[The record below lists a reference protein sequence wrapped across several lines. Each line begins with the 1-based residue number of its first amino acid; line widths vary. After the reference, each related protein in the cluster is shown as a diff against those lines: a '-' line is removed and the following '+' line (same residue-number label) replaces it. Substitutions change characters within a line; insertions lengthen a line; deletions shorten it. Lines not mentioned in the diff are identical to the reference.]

1 MDRKSF
7 RERPLFTLPQIIIL
21 LLVIGVLYFT
31 ITINRRNQSGE
42 LMLGERQIV
51 EEQVALESTRQVEL
65 EATLEYQLGDESVE
79 DYARNEGGLLQ
90 NGEVRVKPEFIEA
103 TPVPTLQPV
112 VTRDPLLDAQPW
124 QAWWK
129 MLSDAP
135 RPTQ

>member
-1 MDRKSF
+1 MDRESF

-51 EEQVALESTRQVEL
+51 EEQVALESTRQIEL

-103 TPVPTLQPV
+103 TPVPTPLPV

-129 MLSDAP
+129 MISDSP
-135 RPTQ
+135 RPTR